1 MILTQ
6 TQCSWTYLTFYLPR
20 STSSNGSVERTGYNQ
35 SQNDPN
41 YQNFKM
47 PFPKPGNNS
56 RPRRNSQSSYNSREN
71 SIERGY
77 AYGSREN
84 SLDRRQPRRNRYNG
98 RRGSDYQSSRENSA
112 ERFGNNWSRNDSLN
126 NLREDDGPSWRRA
139 DEGIGMS
146 SKTDQK
152 IAELTKEFK
161 NSVELNK
168 TSVLG
173 EQRTLFDPS
182 NPSKPIVVSQTQNRL
197 RESTMPDANDNYTD
211 HQQYLT
217 TSKPVWFKKSSTQ
230 YESIRQKPLIDELE
244 RLDNELMRVI
254 DNGELLRQW
263 SYCQQLRERIQK
275 IFEDLLSFDM
285 RFCQH
290 EHVEHYFWKL
300 LFYRIIEVLRKQIQ
314 ECDEASKASYKEK
327 AIETVDGGT
336 KYLESLL
343 KHLETQFNFKI
354 EMFIGENAAS
364 YKSGLGF
371 IGLALVSA
379 QKIFLFLGDLARYRE
394 QINQTINFGRAK
406 NFYVKAQQVV
416 PKNGR
421 PFNQLAL
428 LAVYSVSFRIAAFEN
443 DVNPT
448 WVHYRNV
455 KSMLFTFTWEAWC
468 RPIHF
473 LQPRK
478 VSLLFSTK
486 LERK

>member
-1 MILTQ
+1 M
-6 TQCSWTYLTFYLPR
+6 
-20 STSSNGSVERTGYNQ
+20 
-35 SQNDPN
+35 
-41 YQNFKM
+41 
-47 PFPKPGNNS
+47 
-56 RPRRNSQSSYNSREN
+56 
-71 SIERGY
+71 
-77 AYGSREN
+77 
-84 SLDRRQPRRNRYNG
+84 
-98 RRGSDYQSSRENSA
+98 
-112 ERFGNNWSRNDSLN
+112 N
-126 NLREDDGPSWRRA
+126 NLREDDAPSWRRA

-168 TSVLG
+168 TSVLS

-197 RESTMPDANDNYTD
+197 REFTMADANDNFAD

-217 TSKPVWFKKSSTQ
+217 TTKPIWFTKKSSQ
-230 YESIRQKPLIDELE
+230 YESIRQKHLVDELE

-263 SYCQQLRERIQK
+263 KYCQQLRERIQK

-285 RFCQH
+285 KFCQH

-343 KHLETQFNFKI
+343 KHLESQFDFKI
-354 EMFIGENAAS
+354 ENYIGENAAS
-364 YKSGLGF
+364 YKSGLGYT
-371 IGLALVSA
+371 GLALVSA

-394 QINQTINFGRAK
+394 QLNQTNNFGRAK

-428 LAVYSVSFRIAAFEN
+428 IAVYAVSFFINSDEI
-443 DVNPT
+443 DVKQRLINF
-448 WVHYRNV
+448 RNV
-455 KSMLFTFTWEAWC
+455 KSMQFTFTCEAWC
-468 RPIHF
+468 RQIHF
-473 LQPRK
+473 PQPRK
-478 VSLLFSTK
+478 VSSLSLT
-486 LERK
+486 R